1 MKRLTLASFA
11 LLVLQNISAN
21 ASSLETISR
30 LSCSDVS
37 QSAVARQSWS
47 ANGAPYGVPLAEWH
61 QDEFAQLRSRIAE
74 CARQS
79 GTDSRGL
86 IAYLQRI
93 EGMTRLQNSAGDR
106 AHRQTSVDEA
116 HRRSQALNESMEQ
129 AQKDQRAARDAEME
143 VERGLVA
150 KVEAFASASELKS
163 FCSETWKS
171 QLPETTRVD
180 VVVACKSKLS
190 KLAIAD
196 QENAE
201 ARKAQTS
208 ATQLSE
214 LIRKVREMPASQE
227 TVRQLQYLRS
237 DNHYRL
243 PSLTFQDQN
252 SYINAIDGR
261 LGEIGNQLTDAACAG
276 VVSKIA
282 VPQELRDALVVDGLA
297 GVSLTYFLCGP
308 ALTTRNVSVRLGQRD
323 LVEVKVESTT
333 LTFARRRFLPDRK
346 IDVAVDSPIQGG
358 INALVLTGAAD
369 GAKPI
374 AIGNPNFFVINFYS
388 QFSPQRDEFLKQ
400 SSSSNASADQF
411 MRAECQ
417 MGECIWSAL
426 SEKQVV
432 KELPN
437 GKLVEAVL
445 RECDVRYED
454 DYPEHYT
461 CRDAETSKAQYAAF
475 CSTKFP
481 SIAYKYGNRW
491 QRTRLSISSDGVFG
505 YNSGL
510 IARYLRICHDKVSGP
525 KDLDTLV
532 AEFGYESRVEALGD
546 NVQDSVD
553 DVSKLVE

>member
-1 MKRLTLASFA
+1 MKCLTLAGFA
-11 LLVLQNISAN
+11 LLVLQNIPAN
-21 ASSLETISR
+21 AASLETISR

-47 ANGAPYGVPLAEWH
+47 ASGAPYGVPLAEWR
-61 QDEFAQLRSRIAE
+61 QDEFAQLRSRIVE
-74 CARQS
+74 CGKQS
-79 GTDSRGL
+79 GSDSRAL
-86 IAYLQRI
+86 IAYLQRL
-93 EGMTRLQNSAGDR
+93 EGMTRLQNSAADR
-106 AHRQTSVDEA
+106 AGRQTSVDEA

-129 AQKDQRAARDAEME
+129 AQSDRQKASEAEKE
-143 VERGLVA
+143 VERGLVT
-150 KVEAFASASELKS
+150 KVEAFTSASELKL

-190 KLAIAD
+190 RLAIAD

-214 LIRKVREMPASQE
+214 LIRKVREMPATNE
-227 TVRQLQYLRS
+227 TVQQLQYLRS

-243 PSLTFQDQN
+243 PTLTFQDQN

-261 LGEIGNQLTDAACAG
+261 LGEIGNQLTDATCAG

-282 VPQELRDALVVDGLA
+282 VPQDLRDAVVVDGLA

-323 LVEVKVESTT
+323 LVEVKVESVI
-333 LTFARRRFLPDRK
+333 LTFARRRYLPDRK
-346 IDVAVDSPIQGG
+346 IDMAVDSPIQGG
-358 INALVLTGAAD
+358 VNALVLTGAAD
-369 GAKPI
+369 GGRPVQ
-374 AIGNPNFFVINFYS
+374 IGNPNFFVINFYS
-388 QFSPQRDEFLKQ
+388 QFTPQLDEFLKQ
-400 SSSSNASADQF
+400 SSSSNARADQF
-411 MRAECQ
+411 MRVECQ

-426 SEKQVV
+426 AEKKVV
-432 KELPN
+432 KQLPN
-437 GKLVEAVL
+437 GNLVEALL

-454 DYPEHYT
+454 DYPDHYS

-481 SIAYKYGNRW
+481 SIAYKDGNRW
-491 QRTRLSISSDGVFG
+491 QRTRLSISSDGVFK

-510 IARYLRICHDKVSGP
+510 IARYLRICHDKVRGP
-525 KDLDTLV
+525 GDLDTVV
-532 AEFGYESRVEALGD
+532 AEFGYMSRVEALGD
-546 NVQDSVD
+546 NVQDAVD
-553 DVSKLVE
+553 EVSKLAE

>member
-11 LLVLQNISAN
+11 FLVLQNISAN

-47 ANGAPYGVPLAEWH
+47 ANGAPYGVPLAEWR
-61 QDEFAQLRSRIAE
+61 QDAFAQLRSRVAE

-79 GTDSRGL
+79 GADSRGL
-86 IAYLQRI
+86 IAYLQRL

-106 AHRQTSVDEA
+106 VQRQTSVDEA
-116 HRRSQALNESMEQ
+116 DRRSQALNESMEQ

-150 KVEAFASASELKS
+150 KVEGFTSASELKS

-190 KLAIAD
+190 QLAIAD

-208 ATQLSE
+208 AAQLSE
-214 LIRKVREMPASQE
+214 LIRKVREMPATQDAA
-227 TVRQLQYLRS
+227 RQLQYLRS

-252 SYINAIDGR
+252 SYINAIDSR
-261 LGEIGNQLTDAACAG
+261 LGEIGSRLTDAACAG

-297 GVSLTYFLCGP
+297 GVTLTYFLCGP

-323 LVEVKVESTT
+323 LVEVEVESAT
-333 LTFARRRFLPDRK
+333 LTFARRRFLQDRK
-346 IDVAVDSPIQGG
+346 VDVAIDSPIQGG
-358 INALVLTGAAD
+358 LNALVLTGASD
-369 GAKPI
+369 GAKPL

-388 QFSPQRDEFLKQ
+388 QFTPQLDEFLKQ
-400 SSSSNASADQF
+400 STSSGATADQF

-426 SEKQVV
+426 SDKKVV

-437 GKLVEAVL
+437 GKLVEALL

-454 DYPEHYT
+454 DFPEHYT
-461 CRDAETSKAQYAAF
+461 CRDAETSNAQYAAF

-481 SIAYKYGNRW
+481 SIAYKDGNRW

-510 IARYLRICHDKVSGP
+510 IARYLRICHDKLRSP
-525 KDLDTLV
+525 QDLDTVV
-532 AEFGYESRVEALGD
+532 AEFGYRSRVDALGD
-546 NVQDSVD
+546 NVRDAVD
-553 DVSKLVE
+553 DVAKLAE